1 MDFAALVPFE
11 DLSDPAIQRRYQLQS
26 DEEIARYAEEATNVK
41 KVGVLIAAVV
51 PVSNLNLS
59 CSLHVMPCHLS
70 GCLTD
75 QGNYYEDFCRTS

>member
-1 MDFAALVPFE
+1 LDFAALVPFE
-11 DLSDPAIQRRYQLQS
+11 DLSDPAIQRRYQLQG
-26 DEEIARYAEEATNVK
+26 DEEIVQYAEEATNVK

-59 CSLHVMPCHLS
+59 CSLHVMPWHLS

>member
-1 MDFAALVPFE
+1 LDFAALVPFE
-11 DLSDPAIQRRYQLQS
+11 DLSDPAIQRRYQLQG
-26 DEEIARYAEEATNVK
+26 DEEIAQYAEEATNVK

-59 CSLHVMPCHLS
+59 CSLHVVPCHLS

-75 QGNYYEDFCRTS
+75 QGNSNEDFCRNS